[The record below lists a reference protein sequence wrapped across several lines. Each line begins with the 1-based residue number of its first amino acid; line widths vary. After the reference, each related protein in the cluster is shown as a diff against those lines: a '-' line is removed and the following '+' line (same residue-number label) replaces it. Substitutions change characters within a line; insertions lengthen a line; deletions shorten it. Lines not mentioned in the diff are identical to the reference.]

1 MILII
6 VLQILTQQALAHT
19 VSVKAETV
27 ITNLDQARAIGGVI
41 LSKDPSLNLAVAHLT
56 VSQLNQLS
64 MLNHTG

>member
-1 MILII
+1 MFI
-6 VLQILTQQALAHT
+6 QQVQAHT
-19 VSVKAETV
+19 VSAKAETV